1 MSVSGLLGRA
11 SKSKLVKIGDSSL
24 GRGVGDEIYAWRFS
38 FRNEGVVGWERGS
51 CGLKVGVE
59 GGRSSVGGLFWF
71 ILLFF
76 SPLGVSV
83 LRGWGAMVGAL
94 FSSISAVS
102 WSGQVVSLRCCD
114 FILFLYLC
122 ILFFLALLFLL
133 FSAVIAVFVPC
144 WAGGGVSPLGGLGI
158 FWGGE
163 GGVRVDSV
171 VSVRY
176 VLGICLICHGICC
189 LF

>member
-1 MSVSGLLGRA
+1 MVVDLSVSGLLGRA

-94 FSSISAVS
+94 FSSISAIS

-114 FILFLYLC
+114 FILFFVLTHS
-122 ILFFLALLFLL
+122 LFPSVAVSFVFRGNCSVCALLGRRWCVTIGWVGHFL
-133 FSAVIAVFVPC
+133 
-144 WAGGGVSPLGGLGI
+144 GGGGGC
-158 FWGGE
+158 
-163 GGVRVDSV
+163 S
-171 VSVRY
+171 
-176 VLGICLICHGICC
+176 C
-189 LF
+189 